1 MPNDNILYHDNFYT
15 KWWYLEIEVGLF
27 GLLTIIWKHHSWIE
41 SIQVEQQKKEKGRK
55 NNKQV
60 YIYTSYLAA
69 EMEFFEYYVHQ
80 FLPQIFQVVWFEFSP
95 CFRLQIIWSFTSKWL
110 V

>member
-1 MPNDNILYHDNFYT
+1 
-15 KWWYLEIEVGLF
+15 
-27 GLLTIIWKHHSWIE
+27 
-41 SIQVEQQKKEKGRK
+41 VEQQKKEKGRK

-80 FLPQIFQVVWFEFSP
+80 FLPQIFQVV
-95 CFRLQIIWSFTSKWL
+95 
-110 V
+110 